1 MDSRDYGSYYFILG
15 TYNDHGAYLSSYK
28 KLDGILP
35 LYERDIIAANQDDD
49 LTGIGV
55 PLHERYIDLLIAP
68 PYADILIRA
77 ENGVLCPAPEGAYLS
92 SYKKLYGILP
102 LYERDII
109 AANQDD
115 DLTGIGVPLHGRYI
129 DLLIA
134 PPYTD
139 ILIRSENGVLCP
151 APETMY

>member
-1 MDSRDYGSYYFILG
+1 MKKVWKKTAAIYNKYYSVHCSFDCGWFYFWYFCDKRADCSKRMSMGASISNGSEIHIVDSRDYDSYYFILG
-15 TYNDHGAYLSSYK
+15 TYNDH
-28 KLDGILP
+28 
-35 LYERDIIAANQDDD
+35 
-49 LTGIGV
+49 
-55 PLHERYIDLLIAP
+55 
-68 PYADILIRA
+68 
-77 ENGVLCPAPEGAYLS
+77 GAYLS

>member
-1 MDSRDYGSYYFILG
+1 MKKVGEKLLQFIINIILSIVLLIAVGFIFGIFVTKEQIVQNACQWGASISNGSEIHIVDSRDYDSYYFILG

-28 KLDGILP
+28 KL
-35 LYERDIIAANQDDD
+35 
-49 LTGIGV
+49 
-55 PLHERYIDLLIAP
+55 
-68 PYADILIRA
+68 
-77 ENGVLCPAPEGAYLS
+77 
-92 SYKKLYGILP
+92 YGILP
-102 LYERDII
+102 LYERHII

>member
-1 MDSRDYGSYYFILG
+1 MKKVWKKLLQFIINIILSIVLLIAVGFIFGIFVTKEQIVQNACQWGASISNGAEIHIVDSRDYGSYYFILG

-28 KLDGILP
+28 KLD
-35 LYERDIIAANQDDD
+35 
-49 LTGIGV
+49 
-55 PLHERYIDLLIAP
+55 
-68 PYADILIRA
+68 
-77 ENGVLCPAPEGAYLS
+77 
-92 SYKKLYGILP
+92 GILP